1 MSLTPMEIEGKAKT
15 PTPDDDS
22 DDGFNKRTPATVQKP
37 NADRQLQANSQ
48 LAAVLSIFF
57 AVILAFAFH
66 ARYLTA
72 ALIGDDYVCCV
83 GEG

>member
-1 MSLTPMEIEGKAKT
+1 MEIEGKKKT
-15 PTPDDDS
+15 PNPEDDS
-22 DDGFNKRTPATVQKP
+22 DDGFNKRTPTPVEKP
-37 NADRQLQANSQ
+37 NAEKQLYSNSQ

-83 GEG
+83 AEG